1 MIPAEERFVEKVH
14 GNGETQADFVQRNA
28 VHLFARQL
36 VPALDVI
43 LDSERIP
50 NRQSNSR
57 NRLQLIGRLLGP
69 SGLVAGSCLAGSVW
83 IGWTGRLMVHTLH
96 SKVSLTLLSTSFL
109 TNDDSGEGTAGFRNG
124 PTSLSAMMTVRC
136 PLR

>member
-83 IGWTGRLMVHTLH
+83 IGWTGHLMVRTLR
-96 SKVSLTLLSTSFL
+96 SKVSWT
-109 TNDDSGEGTAGFRNG
+109 
-124 PTSLSAMMTVRC
+124 
-136 PLR
+136 